1 MHLLNGVLPVGYINK
16 KAINRCTFVLLTQTG
31 AQVLTC
37 IAMVNCDRGDYKTR
51 LTSKEQTK
59 MSSSTTVHNLLFC
72 GHTICVNFTTETFL
86 LVVTQ
91 MEIDIYFVLCIS
103 SQGYKRERKHT
114 TNSSAVLH
122 NFLRF

>member
-37 IAMVNCDRGDYKTR
+37 IAMVNCDRGDYETR

-59 MSSSTTVHNLLFC
+59 MSRFMLEAPRPYTIFC
-72 GHTICVNFTTETFL
+72 
-86 LVVTQ
+86 
-91 MEIDIYFVLCIS
+91 FVPIH
-103 SQGYKRERKHT
+103 Y
-114 TNSSAVLH
+114 A
-122 NFLRF
+122 